1 MEFDHPLRE
10 ARLVRRYKRFL
21 ADVEFADTGE
31 ACTVHCPNTGA
42 MTGCAEPG
50 SRVWLSHSDNP
61 RRRYA
66 WTWELVETAGGTL
79 VGIHTGRTNAIVGE
93 ALVAGRIPELAG
105 YCAHRSTD
113 RSTDGC
119 AERVT
124 GVPATEAGLRREARY
139 PDSRSRADFLLAGE
153 PPCWVEVKNVTAAVS
168 GRRAVFPDAVSARA
182 SAHMRKLAERLQ
194 AGDAS
199 ALIFCVQRD
208 DVDVVAPARDIDP
221 AYAEALGAAAAQ
233 GVQVLAWG
241 ACVTPEGIRLDRPL
255 EVDIAG

>member
-1 MEFDHPLRE
+1 VEFDRPLRE
-10 ARLVRRYKRFL
+10 ARLLRRYKRFL

-50 SRVWLSHSDNP
+50 SRVWLSYSDNP

-66 WTWELVETAGGTL
+66 WTWELVETAGATL
-79 VGIHTGRTNAIVGE
+79 VGIHTGRSNAIVAE
-93 ALVAGRIPELAG
+93 ALEAGRIPELAE
-105 YCAHRSTD
+105 YCPGPSAGPVTD
-113 RSTDGC
+113 RLADN
-119 AERVT
+119 R
-124 GVPATEAGLRREARY
+124 GLRREVRY
-139 PDSRSRADFLLAGE
+139 PDSRSRADFLLGGE

-168 GRRAVFPDAVSARA
+168 GRLAVFPDAVSARA
-182 SAHMRKLAERLQ
+182 SAHMRMLAERLR
-194 AGDAS
+194 AGDAA

-221 AYAEALGAAAAQ
+221 AYAQALAAAAAE

-241 ACVTPEGIRLDRPL
+241 ASVTAEGICLERPL

>member
-1 MEFDHPLRE
+1 VEFDRPLRE

-21 ADVEFADTGE
+21 ADVEFADSGE
-31 ACTVHCPNTGA
+31 ARTVHCPNTGA

-93 ALVAGRIPELAG
+93 ALEAGRIPELAD
-105 YCAHRSTD
+105 YCADPPADPAAD
-113 RSTDGC
+113 RP
-119 AERVT
+119 AEKRV
-124 GVPATEAGLRREARY
+124 LRREATY
-139 PDSRSRADFLLAGE
+139 PDSRSRADFLLPGE
-153 PPCWVEVKNVTAAVS
+153 PACWVEVKNVTAAVS

-182 SAHMRKLAERLQ
+182 SAHMRMLAERLR
-194 AGDAS
+194 AGDS
-199 ALIFCVQRD
+199 AALVFCVQRD
-208 DVDVVAPARDIDP
+208 DVDVVAPAREIDP
-221 AYAEALGAAAAQ
+221 VYAEALTAAAAE

-241 ACVTPEGIRLDRPL
+241 ASVTPEGIRLDRPL

>member
-1 MEFDHPLRE
+1 MEFDRPLRE
-10 ARLVRRYKRFL
+10 ARLLRRYKRFL
-21 ADVEFADTGE
+21 ADAEFADTGE

-66 WTWELVETAGGTL
+66 WTWELVETADGTL

-93 ALVAGRIPELAG
+93 ALEAGRIPELAG
-105 YCAHRSTD
+105 YCAHRFAD
-113 RSTDGC
+113 RDAGRPAHDG
-119 AERVT
+119 
-124 GVPATEAGLRREARY
+124 GLRREARY
-139 PDSRSRADFLLAGE
+139 PDSRSRADFLLDGE

-182 SAHMRKLAERLQ
+182 SAHMRMLAGRRR
-194 AGDAS
+194 AGDA
-199 ALIFCVQRD
+199 AVLVFCVQRG
-208 DVDVVAPARDIDP
+208 DVDVVAPAREIDP
-221 AYAEALGAAAAQ
+221 AYAEALAAAAAE

-241 ACVTPEGIRLDRPL
+241 ASVTPEGIRLDRPL

>member
-1 MEFDHPLRE
+1 MEFDRPLRE

-21 ADVEFADTGE
+21 ADVEFADTGA

-66 WTWELVETAGGTL
+66 WTWELVETPGGIL

-93 ALVAGRIPELAG
+93 ALAAGRIPELAG
-105 YCAHRSTD
+105 YCAD
-113 RSTDGC
+113 RT
-119 AERVT
+119 AARV
-124 GVPATEAGLRREARY
+124 GDLPAHDRGLRREARY

-182 SAHMRKLAERLQ
+182 SAHMRKLAERLR
-194 AGDAS
+194 AGDAA
-199 ALIFCVQRD
+199 ALVFCVQRD
-208 DVDVVAPARDIDP
+208 DVDVVAPAREIDP
-221 AYAEALGAAAAQ
+221 VYAEALAEAAAE
-233 GVQVLAWG
+233 GVQVLAW
-241 ACVTPEGIRLDRPL
+241 AASVTPEGIRLARPL
-255 EVDIAG
+255 EVDITG

>member
-1 MEFDHPLRE
+1 MEFAHPLRE

-50 SRVWLSHSDNP
+50 SRIWLSHSDNP

-66 WTWELVETAGGTL
+66 WTWELVETPGGTL

-93 ALVAGRIPELAG
+93 ALEAGRIPELAD
-105 YCAHRSTD
+105 YCPQCSADPAAD
-113 RSTDGC
+113 RVAQKS
-119 AERVT
+119 
-124 GVPATEAGLRREARY
+124 GLRREARY
-139 PDSRSRADFLLAGE
+139 PKSRSRADFLLSGE

-168 GRRAVFPDAVSARA
+168 GRRAVFPDAVSKRA
-182 SAHMRKLAERLQ
+182 SAHMRMLAERLR
-194 AGDAS
+194 AGDAA
-199 ALIFCVQRD
+199 ALVFCVQRD
-208 DVDVVAPARDIDP
+208 DVDVVAPARAIDP
-221 AYAEALGAAAAQ
+221 AYADALAAAAAG

-241 ACVTPEGIRLDRPL
+241 ARVTPDGIRLERPL
-255 EVDIAG
+255 EVDVPR

>member
-1 MEFDHPLRE
+1 MEFDRPLRE

-50 SRVWLSHSDNP
+50 SRVWLSRADNP

-66 WTWELVETAGGTL
+66 WTWELVETAAGTL

-93 ALVAGRIPELAG
+93 ALEAGRIPELAG
-105 YCAHRSTD
+105 YLLA
-113 RSTDGC
+113 DG
-119 AERVT
+119 
-124 GVPATEAGLRREARY
+124 GGLRREVRY
-139 PDSRSRADFLLAGE
+139 PDSRSRADFLLGAG
-153 PPCWVEVKNVTAAVS
+153 PPCWVEVKNVTAAVT

-182 SAHMRKLAERLQ
+182 SAHMRMLTERVR
-194 AGDAS
+194 AGDAA
-199 ALIFCVQRD
+199 ALVFCVQRD
-208 DVDVVAPARDIDP
+208 DVDVVAPAREIDP
-221 AYAEALGAAAAQ
+221 AYAEALAAAADE
-233 GVQVLAWG
+233 GVRVLAWRAG
-241 ACVTPEGIRLDRPL
+241 VTPDGLRLDRPL

>member
-1 MEFDHPLRE
+1 MEFDRPLRE

-21 ADVEFADTGE
+21 ADVEFADSGE

-66 WTWELVETAGGTL
+66 WTWELVETPGGTL

-93 ALVAGRIPELAG
+93 ALEAGRIPELAG
-105 YCAHRSTD
+105 YCAD
-113 RSTDGC
+113 RSAG
-119 AERVT
+119 ER
-124 GVPATEAGLRREARY
+124 GLRREARY

-182 SAHMRKLAERLQ
+182 SAHMRMLAERVR
-194 AGDAS
+194 AGDAA
-199 ALIFCVQRD
+199 ALVFCVQRD
-208 DVDVVAPARDIDP
+208 DVDVVAPAREIDP
-221 AYAEALGAAAAQ
+221 AYGEALDAAAAE

-241 ACVTPEGIRLDRPL
+241 AGVTPQGIFLDRPL